1 MFSDTVNLT
10 LPPCCPRTPDLYSDS
25 IASGYAPNKIEE
37 NVQAEIMQVVIDEAR
52 ESYEEDIILELSSCA
67 VEEVERNALTI
78 CERLVQMSRK

>member
-1 MFSDTVNLT
+1 MFSETVDLT
-10 LPPCCPRTPDLYSDS
+10 LPPCCPCTSFSYSDS
-25 IASGYAPNKIEE
+25 IISGYAPNKIEE